1 MSPSFEVL
9 WSEIAIRDLEQ
20 IVDYI
25 VEQDA
30 PMAASRL
37 FDRIVEHSEALRT
50 LPFRGRVVPELARFE
65 VENYRELIISP
76 FRLIYRIDADQVLVL
91 GVFDGRR
98 DLEDILLSRVIQQP

>member
-1 MSPSFEVL
+1 MSPRFEVL

-25 VEQDA
+25 IGHDA
-30 PMAASRL
+30 PIAARRL

-50 LPFRGRVVPELARFE
+50 LPSRGRVIPELARFE
-65 VENYRELIISP
+65 VENYRELIIAP
-76 FRLIYRIDADQVLVL
+76 FRLMYRIDADQVLVL

-98 DLEDILLSRVIQQP
+98 DLEDVLLGRIIQQP